1 MNAADPNVQRV
12 EVVAAALGDL
22 CAELVIVGGCAA
34 SMLINA
40 PTAAPSRVTYDVDL
54 LVELAAL
61 RDYHAMEQQFA
72 LRGFQRDMTP
82 DAPICRWRLGAVQ
95 VDLMPTDE
103 AVLGFSNRWYPFA
116 ALSAQQLPLPS
127 GREIRLISAPAFLAT
142 KFEAFWS
149 RGKGDLLTS
158 HDLEDIINV
167 LEGRLSIEA
176 EVQATQLDA
185 RVYLVEQ
192 FTRLLAR
199 PEFPSFLPGMVAYDA
214 LHAQRVA
221 AIMQKMLS
229 ISALPLA

>member
-12 EVVAAALGDL
+12 EIVAAALGDL
-22 CAELVIVGGCAA
+22 CVELVIVGGCAA

-40 PTAAPSRVTYDVDL
+40 PTAAPSRLTYDVDL

-72 LRGFQRDMTP
+72 LRGFQRDMAP

-116 ALSAQQLPLPS
+116 AVSAQQLPLPS

-176 EVQATQLDA
+176 EVQAALLDA
-185 RVYLVEQ
+185 RAYLVEQ
-192 FTRLLAR
+192 FTRLLALPNFR
-199 PEFPSFLPGMVAYDA
+199 SLLPGMVAYDA

-221 AIMQKMLS
+221 AIMQKMLR

>member
-1 MNAADPNVQRV
+1 VQRV

-22 CAELVIVGGCAA
+22 CAELVLVGGCAA
-34 SMLINA
+34 SLLINA

-72 LRGFQRDMTP
+72 LRGFQRDMAA

-95 VDLMPTDE
+95 VDLMPTDA

-116 ALSAQQLPLPS
+116 ALSAQQLALPS

-149 RGKGDLLTS
+149 RGKGDPITS

-176 EVQATQLDA
+176 EVQATAPDVRA
-185 RVYLVEQ
+185 YLAEQ
-192 FTRLLAR
+192 FTRLLALPNFR
-199 PEFPSFLPGMVAYDA
+199 SVLPGLVTYDD
-214 LHAQRVA
+214 LHMQRVG
-221 AIMQKMLS
+221 AIMQKVRT

>member
-1 MNAADPNVQRV
+1 MNATDPNVQRV

-22 CAELVIVGGCAA
+22 CAELVLVGGCAA
-34 SMLINA
+34 SLLINA

-61 RDYHAMEQQFA
+61 RDYHAMEKQFA
-72 LRGFQRDMTP
+72 LRGFQRDMAA
-82 DAPICRWRLGAVQ
+82 DAPICRWRLGAAQ

-103 AVLGFSNRWYPFA
+103 AVLGFGNRWYQFA
-116 ALSAQQLPLPS
+116 AVSAQQLALPS

-149 RGKGDLLTS
+149 RGKGDPITS

-176 EVQATQLDA
+176 DIQACTHNLQ
-185 RVYLVEQ
+185 VYLAEQ
-192 FTRLLAR
+192 CGKLLAL
-199 PEFPSFLPGMVAYDA
+199 PHFGSVLPGLLAYDD

-221 AIMQKMLS
+221 AMMQKIRY
-229 ISALPLA
+229 ISALPW